1 MLGPLIIAVLSLLG
15 FFISTA
21 YEEYTSKP
29 PITFLNHYTIPRN
42 IIVKATITI
51 SLMVT
56 SAGVLLYQNPSLIP
70 PFFRSTS
77 TSEVT
82 LEGEVKIGV
91 YWDVEGMR
99 EVKNIDWGV
108 LMPSQVANVTI
119 FLVNEG
125 MEVAYVDMTWNESS
139 WRPKGASKYFSLDW
153 DFPRSN
159 ALKPNVFHKVS
170 LYLLVK
176 PNIQDI
182 TKFSFYIVIKGS
194 TEP

>member
-1 MLGPLIIAVLSLLG
+1 MRDDINFKINLYSVSYSIWDYIGTSIMLGPLIIAVLSLLG

-91 YWDVEGMR
+91 YWGVEGMR
-99 EVKNIDWGV
+99 KVKNIDWDLFSYNDCVIVFADVNAHRG
-108 LMPSQVANVTI
+108 LTNGNVGSHHIVTATG
-119 FLVNEG
+119 EK
-125 MEVAYVDMTWNESS
+125 AVD
-139 WRPKGASKYFSLDW
+139 GFD
-153 DFPRSN
+153 
-159 ALKPNVFHKVS
+159 
-170 LYLLVK
+170 
-176 PNIQDI
+176 
-182 TKFSFYIVIKGS
+182 
-194 TEP
+194 